1 MPFLNSSIIRNTSK
15 SDALIEDAQMKIAR
29 ILLLLCLAGLP
40 VLSAAQSSGGLDP
53 ALLLKPLSDT
63 WPTYSG
69 DYTGRRFSALTQ
81 VNRNTVKNLTLSWVA
96 RLNSDA
102 GGPQTIVSG
111 LGSQEYTNVN
121 VKGFVLYFDD
131 ILYVTSADH

>member
-1 MPFLNSSIIRNTSK
+1 MRIATI
-15 SDALIEDAQMKIAR
+15 LIVVS
-29 ILLLLCLAGLP
+29 LAALP
-40 VLSAAQSSGGLDP
+40 VLSTAQSSGGLDP

-69 DYTGRRFSALTQ
+69 DYTGRRFSSLTQ

-96 RLNSDA
+96 RLNGTA
-102 GGPQTIVSG
+102 GSPQTI
-111 LGSQEYTNVN
+111 LGGVGAGEYTNVT

-131 ILYVTSADH
+131 TLYVTSADHVWALDA